1 VFKRGDVYHFQRMV
15 DTVRHRGSTG
25 ETVRSKALIY
35 EALYIARIK
44 EGNADPKTKKA
55 AILSDVAKKFLA
67 QMDAQVE
74 AKNLA
79 YNTARSYHNG
89 WNLLAATDVAKMR
102 IDRITRGA
110 AAALSFP
117 GGPWNA
123 RNAQTTLGR
132 ILHWCVENDYIR
144 AVPSIKRTKA
154 KGRRLRFSPEL
165 QAQILPHME
174 RDVADVFV
182 IMLNCGMRPE
192 EVLRMRWEHVYWDS
206 CQYFNP
212 FGKTDEAKRFVPIS
226 DKMRDLLKARSGNES
241 KWVFPSRGIDESV
254 VAEAR
259 KMFANGA
266 SARSVSM
273 TLELSWP
280 CAKRISEGEPVARK
294 DEHRVTV
301 AKQFEGAREAAGI
314 GPEYVLYLCRHEF
327 AKTFLESGGDLYSL
341 MKIMGH
347 ADITT
352 TMKYLHEDQAS
363 ARDVINR
370 RNHGLSIVKRASNQ

>member
-1 VFKRGDVYHFQRMV
+1 LPVFKRGDVFHYRVMI
-15 DTVRHRGSTG
+15 DGVRYRGSTG
-25 ETVRSKALIY
+25 ETVKSKANIFESL
-35 EALYIARIK
+35 LVARIK
-44 EGNADPKTKKA
+44 ENGAEPRSRKT
-55 AILSDVAKKFLA
+55 AILSDVAKLFLA
-67 QMDAQVE
+67 QMDGQVE

-89 WNLLAATDVAKMR
+89 WNLLAATDIAKMR

-154 KGRRLRFSPEL
+154 KGRNLRFTPEL

-192 EVLRMRWEHVYWDS
+192 EVLRMRWDNVDWVRGE
-206 CQYFNP
+206 YFVP
-212 FGKTDEAKRFVPIS
+212 FGKTEESRRFVPMS
-226 DKMRDLLKARSGNES
+226 DKMTQLLRARAENGSS
-241 KWVFPSRGIDESV
+241 WVFPARGIDE
-254 VAEAR
+254 ATCELAR
-259 KMFANGA
+259 QMFENGA
-266 SARSVSM
+266 SIRSVSM
-273 TLELSWP
+273 SLELSWP
-280 CAKRISEGEPVARK
+280 AAKRISEGKRVARK
-294 DEHRVTV
+294 DAHRVTV
-301 AKQFEGAREAAGI
+301 AKQWEEAREAAGI
-314 GPEYVLYLCRHEF
+314 DPKYVLYIARHEF
-327 AKTFLESGGDLYSL
+327 AKTFLEGGGNIYTL

-347 ADITT
+347 SDITT
-352 TMKYLHEDQAS
+352 TMKYLHEDQAG
-363 ARDVINR
+363 AKDVINR
-370 RNHGLSIVKRASNQ
+370 RNHGLRIVKSA